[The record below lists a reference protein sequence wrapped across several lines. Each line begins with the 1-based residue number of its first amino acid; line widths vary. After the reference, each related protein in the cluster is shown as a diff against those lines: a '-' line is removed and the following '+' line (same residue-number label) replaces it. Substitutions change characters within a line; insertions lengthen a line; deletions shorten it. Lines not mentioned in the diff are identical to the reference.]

1 MKMYRPHR
9 LYPRNSKPKEPSLYR
24 SLCVSILCMFLS
36 TVMLVGTTFAW
47 FHSSAVSAVSTITAG
62 SLNVSTSLITQDSV
76 ESLNWVPFGG
86 NGVNPFSSIPLN
98 YNSSQVIFLKIENK
112 GSSNAVYRFALNL
125 LDDTSEN
132 DGLSSLLRYGYQILS
147 SNESSESDLL
157 NTFSIPCTDSSE
169 NSECKLD
176 GTTNTDNSY
185 GPSGENTELSV
196 TGAEFYVDMLSDH
209 KGTDTTKTENNI
221 TKVVSTSFGGNVCT
235 IKVGVDETKYVAVAL
250 YMPDGSSAI
259 PVGNVYV
266 QLSMAVGQLDLAN
279 SLKPNVVNYEVP
291 FTASLASAPVP
302 VEPLIST
309 SVEENAED
317 KTEDKTEGKAE
328 EQAENKTG
336 QTTEFSTAP
345 DPTT

>member
-9 LYPRNSKPKEPSLYR
+9 LCPRNSKPKEPSLYR

-47 FHSSAVSAVSTITAG
+47 FHSSATSAVSTITAG

-76 ESLNWVPFGG
+76 ASLNWVPFGG

-98 YNSSQVIFLKIENK
+98 YNSSQVIFLKIENE
-112 GSSNAVYRFALNL
+112 GSSEAVYRFALNL
-125 LDDTSEN
+125 LDDTSKN
-132 DGLSSLLRYGYQILS
+132 DVLSSLLRYGYQILS
-147 SNESSESDLL
+147 SSDLL
-157 NTFSIPCTDSSE
+157 NTFSIPCTGSSE

-185 GPSGENTELSV
+185 GSSGENTELSV
-196 TGAEFYVDMLSDH
+196 TGDGFYVDALSAH
-209 KGTDTTKTENNI
+209 KGTDVIETENNV

-235 IKVGVDETKYVAVAL
+235 IKVGVGETKYVAVAL

-279 SLKPNVVNYEVP
+279 NLKPNVVNYEVP

-302 VEPLIST
+302 
-309 SVEENAED
+309 SVEE
-317 KTEDKTEGKAE
+317 KAE
-328 EQAENKTG
+328 EKAE
-336 QTTEFSTAP
+336 
-345 DPTT
+345 